1 MFTGCGGAYRT
12 HSRMHRHKVL
22 KSSCNRNADISCA
35 YRRAYADRDGFP
47 PDSTLVVFFQSVA
60 ANDRTRSTLQQ
71 TRFSTRSSPPSTAF
85 VEFQYL
91 RAHAHVHTR
100 LRCRCSFESFR
111 DNSSRQINL
120 FSPRS
125 NLFQPYVKHVF
136 TLVSRVD
143 RCSIRRWK
151 SSCHAGNVY
160 IFPSE
165 LRDYDLTTFSPRFF
179 FFDFRD
185 HAFPLLSFGSSSL
198 PLSSR
203 NTRAPRKNRSL
214 IGTEGIPIVGVVRFA
229 SATSSIASK
238 GRITVRT
245 KRNGGE

>member
-143 RCSIRRWK
+143 RCRALEIELSRRQRIYFSIGITR
-151 SSCHAGNVY
+151 
-160 IFPSE
+160 
-165 LRDYDLTTFSPRFF
+165 LRPDYF
-179 FFDFRD
+179 
-185 HAFPLLSFGSSSL
+185 
-198 PLSSR
+198 LSSFLLLWF
-203 NTRAPRKNRSL
+203 PRSRVSPSL
-214 IGTEGIPIVGVVRFA
+214 LRKLLA
-229 SATSSIASK
+229 SIILA
-238 GRITVRT
+238 
-245 KRNGGE
+245 

>member
-60 ANDRTRSTLQQ
+60 ANDRTRSTLQYRPDFRPVPRRHRLPLSSFN
-71 TRFSTRSSPPSTAF
+71 TRA
-85 VEFQYL
+85 
-91 RAHAHVHTR
+91 RARTHTEV
-100 LRCRCSFESFR
+100 RCRCSFESFR

-125 NLFQPYVKHVF
+125 NLFSLRETCFYISK
-136 TLVSRVD
+136 SRRSLPGAPLPFGV
-143 RCSIRRWK
+143 
-151 SSCHAGNVY
+151 GNRAVTPATYIY

-165 LRDYDLTTFSPRFF
+165 LRGYPTFPSF
-179 FFDFRD
+179 
-185 HAFPLLSFGSSSL
+185 LL
-198 PLSSR
+198 
-203 NTRAPRKNRSL
+203 
-214 IGTEGIPIVGVVRFA
+214 
-229 SATSSIASK
+229 
-238 GRITVRT
+238 
-245 KRNGGE
+245 

>member
-12 HSRMHRHKVL
+12 HSRVHRHKVL

-60 ANDRTRSTLQQ
+60 ANDRTRSTLLY
-71 TRFSTRSSPPSTAF
+71 RPDFRPVRLAAIGCLCRVSIHARA
-85 VEFQYL
+85 
-91 RAHAHVHTR
+91 RAHTHTHTEV
-100 LRCRCSFESFR
+100 RCRCSFESFR

-125 NLFQPYVKHVF
+125 NFFSLRETCFYISE
-136 TLVSRVD
+136 SRGSW
-143 RCSIRRWK
+143 RSIRRWK

-160 IFPSE
+160 IYIFPSE
-165 LRDYDLTTFSPRFF
+165 LRDYRDFLFVSSLISTITRFF
-179 FFDFRD
+179 PPPFLRC
-185 HAFPLLSFGSSSL
+185 SSL

-203 NTRAPRKNRSL
+203 NTRAPEEK
-214 IGTEGIPIVGVVRFA
+214 
-229 SATSSIASK
+229 
-238 GRITVRT
+238 
-245 KRNGGE
+245 